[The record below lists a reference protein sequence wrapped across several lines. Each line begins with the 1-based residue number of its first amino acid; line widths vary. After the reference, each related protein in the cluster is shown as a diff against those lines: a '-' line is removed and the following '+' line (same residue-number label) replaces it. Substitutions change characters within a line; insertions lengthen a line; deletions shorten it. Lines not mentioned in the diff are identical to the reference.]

1 MTKPGRRPRGRPDVS
16 PWPFV
21 GMAGMACAFFLYAAS
36 GLVAPWW
43 AAALLLVVWVLLFV
57 VACAWWT
64 LHPRWVPG
72 VAVFAVV
79 FWFAAVSAGGAWLG
93 WTA

>member
-1 MTKPGRRPRGRPDVS
+1 MARRRPRRNRNATS

-21 GMAGMACAFFLYAAS
+21 GMALMACAFFLYAAS

-43 AAALLLVVWVLLFV
+43 GVVALLVVWVLLFV
-57 VACAWWT
+57 VACAWWS
-64 LHPRWVPG
+64 LHPRWVPALG
-72 VAVFAVV
+72 VFAMV
-79 FWFAAVSAGGAWLG
+79 FWFAAITAGGAFLG

>member
-1 MTKPGRRPRGRPDVS
+1 MSEVS

-21 GMAGMACAFFLYAAS
+21 GMAGMACAFFLYGAS
-36 GLVAPWW
+36 VLVAPWW
-43 AAALLLVVWVLLFV
+43 AVVVLLVIWAALML

-72 VAVFAVV
+72 VAVVAIV
-79 FWFAAVSAGGAWLG
+79 FWFLAIVAGAAWLG
-93 WTA
+93 WT

>member
-1 MTKPGRRPRGRPDVS
+1 MARRRTRRNVNATS

-21 GMAGMACAFFLYAAS
+21 GMAGMACAFFLYAGS

-43 AAALLLVVWVLLFV
+43 GVTILLFVWVLLFA
-57 VACAWWT
+57 VACVWWS
-64 LHPRWVPG
+64 LHPRWVPFL
-72 VAVFAVV
+72 AVFAMV
-79 FWFAAVSAGGAWLG
+79 FLFAAVAAGGAWLG

>member
-1 MTKPGRRPRGRPDVS
+1 VARRRPGRNATS

-43 AAALLLVVWVLLFV
+43 GVVALLAIWVLLLV

-64 LHPRWVPG
+64 PHPTRVPF
-72 VAVFAVV
+72 VAVFALVL
-79 FWFAAVSAGGAWLG
+79 WFCAVTAGGAWLG